1 MGRRSHAQNLS
12 HEPVM
17 DVPDNGLLE
26 GLPAITARHKLLTQS
41 WAGDVEAMEKAIGRF
56 TVDRRLT
63 NECHVMFFEMHQDAH
78 LHVNITHKH
87 LTKAATGWAG
97 PGNVPDGFV
106 HNRTFGD
113 TQQSQI
119 VRHIR
124 DMVFAERI

>member
-1 MGRRSHAQNLS
+1 MDGRSHARNLS
-12 HEPVM
+12 PEPVM
-17 DVPDNGLLE
+17 DIPDNGLLE
-26 GLPAITARHKLLTQS
+26 GLPAITARHRLLTQS
-41 WAGDVEAMEKAIGRF
+41 WAGDVAAMEKAIGRF

-63 NECHVMFFEMHQDAH
+63 NECQVVFFEMDRDAH

-113 TQQSQI
+113 TPQSQI